1 MANQTQA
8 VLELVNVSKFYGER
22 KAVCD
27 ISLTVNAGEIFGFI
41 GPNGAGKTT
50 TIKLIVGLA
59 SLTCGEIKVCGYDLK
74 KNYEEALRNIGG
86 IIENPELYGYLT
98 GRQNLD
104 IFAGLYPGITEEDIN
119 AVIKLVKLENRIDD
133 KVRRYSLGMKQRL
146 GLAQSLLHNPKL
158 LILDEPTNG
167 LDPYG
172 IRELRD
178 LLKELAHKK
187 NITVFISSH
196 ILSEMQLLC
205 DRAAIIDNGK
215 LVRILSLKEINDYA
229 LNKYIIC
236 TSANEKASRLLNDIG
251 GEASAGEQG
260 DICFNAAQEDVP
272 KIIEALVRD
281 GIGIYYVKPVSV
293 NLESAFIGVTK
304 ESQIK

>member
-1 MANQTQA
+1 
-8 VLELVNVSKFYGER
+8 
-22 KAVCD
+22 
-27 ISLTVNAGEIFGFI
+27 
-41 GPNGAGKTT
+41 
-50 TIKLIVGLA
+50 VGLA

>member
-1 MANQTQA
+1 MANQSQA

-281 GIGIYYVKPVSV
+281 GIGIYYVKPVAV